1 MSKNPFMPEHEIPVT
16 VGSNPYVQAK
26 TLKPVVE
33 FAPTTKEMFAK
44 VSALPVRTRPFGE
57 FVQTKIVTDKN
68 GMKVAVPV

>member
-1 MSKNPFMPEHEIPVT
+1 MNKNPFMSEHEIPVT

-33 FAPTTKEMFAK
+33 FVPTKEMFTKAS
-44 VSALPVRTRPFGE
+44 VLPVRTRPAVE
-57 FVQTKIVTDKN
+57 FIQTKIVTDKN

>member
-26 TLKPVVE
+26 RLKTVVE
-33 FAPTTKEMFAK
+33 FVPTKEMFTKAS
-44 VSALPVRTRPFGE
+44 VLPVRTRPAGE